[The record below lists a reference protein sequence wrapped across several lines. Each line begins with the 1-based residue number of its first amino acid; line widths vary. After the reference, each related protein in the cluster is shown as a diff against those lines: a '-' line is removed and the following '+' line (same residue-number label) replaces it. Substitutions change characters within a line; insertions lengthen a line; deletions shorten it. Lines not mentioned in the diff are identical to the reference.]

1 LGIQVARPRINPL
14 WKPKPSPILLPTGAR
29 QSLFRCMLLGPGP
42 ATMEHITVED
52 KLNRASHHDFI
63 CMHHTHI
70 MDGKASF
77 QISRFEHFEAKR
89 W

>member
-1 LGIQVARPRINPL
+1 
-14 WKPKPSPILLPTGAR
+14 
-29 QSLFRCMLLGPGP
+29 MLLGPGP